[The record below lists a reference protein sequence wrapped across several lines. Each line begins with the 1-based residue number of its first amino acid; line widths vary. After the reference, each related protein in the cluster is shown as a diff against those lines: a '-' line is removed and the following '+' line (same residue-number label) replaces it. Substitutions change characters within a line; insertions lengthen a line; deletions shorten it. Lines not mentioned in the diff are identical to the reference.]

1 VLAFLKRLFGQTVKP
16 SGSIAPEPPRSA
28 AAPVASAEPG
38 RATSELPKHKTPDRG
53 GGVYINS
60 GTITV
65 GGDIVGG
72 NRVVVVSDDAIERLF
87 EPLLTEAQKI
97 VPDTL
102 RVEARQRIIEIR
114 DQAKSYD
121 ADLIV
126 VGKALKWLMA
136 NTPSLVAKLRAV
148 LADAHIPQSI
158 RELAVVVLG
167 GEAEQLSPL

>member
-1 VLAFLKRLFGQTVKP
+1 MPSFLKRLFGQ
-16 SGSIAPEPPRSA
+16 A
-28 AAPVASAEPG
+28 AEPVASAKPG
-38 RATSELPKHKTPDRG
+38 RVPDRG

-72 NRVVVVSDDAIERLF
+72 DRIVIVSDSTIDRLF

-114 DQAKSYD
+114 DQAKCYD

-126 VGKALKWLMA
+126 VGKALTWLMA
-136 NTPSLVAKLRAV
+136 NTPSLSRSKF
-148 LADAHIPQSI
+148 QSRGAAGAI
-158 RELAVVVLG
+158 I
-167 GEAEQLSPL
+167 S